1 MEINVLGTEY
11 TVNITP
17 RREDPRLADGSDGYT
32 DTSEKLCV
40 IDDMSE
46 AEDEIFVKGDL
57 KKYRQQVI
65 RHELLHAF
73 LFESGLD
80 ANSWAY
86 NEELVDWIAI
96 QFPKIAKAF
105 DEAECM

>member
-1 MEINVLGTEY
+1 MKVNVLGEPY
-11 TVNITP
+11 TIDIIPAETDP
-17 RREDPRLADGSDGYT
+17 KLEEDHDGYC
-32 DTSEKLCV
+32 DTSEKRCV
-40 IDDMSE
+40 IDDLSE
-46 AEDEIFVKGDL
+46 AENDRNATGDL
-57 KKYRQQVI
+57 KSYRKQVI

-80 ANSWAY
+80 VNSWAY

-105 DEAECM
+105 DEADCM

>member
-11 TVNITP
+11 TVYLTP
-17 RREDPRLADGSDGYT
+17 KSEDPRLEDNDGYT

-40 IDDMSE
+40 VDDLE
-46 AEDEIFVKGDL
+46 HAEKDTFAKGDL
-57 KKYRQQVI
+57 KKYRKQVI

-80 ANSWAY
+80 VNSWAY

-96 QFPKIAKAF
+96 QFPKIAQAF
-105 DEAECM
+105 TEADCM

>member
-17 RREDPRLADGSDGYT
+17 QNEDPRLGDIDGYT

-40 IDDMSE
+40 VDSMSE
-46 AEDEIFVKGDL
+46 AEKDISAKGNL
-57 KKYRQQVI
+57 KNYRRQVM
-65 RHELLHAF
+65 RHEILHAF
-73 LFESGLD
+73 LYESGLD

-105 DEAECM
+105 DEADCM

>member
-1 MEINVLGTEY
+1 MEVSVLGTEY
-11 TVNITP
+11 TVNITAKD
-17 RREDPRLADGSDGYT
+17 EDPRLEDNDGYC

-40 IDDMSE
+40 IDDLSK
-46 AEDEIFVKGDL
+46 AENDVSAKGDL
-57 KKYRQQVI
+57 KSYRKQVI

-80 ANSWAY
+80 VNSWAY
-86 NEELVDWIAI
+86 NEELIDWIAI

-105 DEAECM
+105 AEADCM

>member
-1 MEINVLGTEY
+1 MKINVLGTEY

-17 RREDPRLADGSDGYT
+17 KGDDPRLTDNDGYT

-40 IDDMSE
+40 IDDLSE
-46 AEDEIFVKGDL
+46 SEDDVFAKGDL
-57 KKYRQQVI
+57 KKYRRQVI
-65 RHELLHAF
+65 RHEIIHAF

-80 ANSWAY
+80 VNSWAC

-96 QFPKIAKAF
+96 QFPKIAKAVA
-105 DEAECM
+105 EADCM